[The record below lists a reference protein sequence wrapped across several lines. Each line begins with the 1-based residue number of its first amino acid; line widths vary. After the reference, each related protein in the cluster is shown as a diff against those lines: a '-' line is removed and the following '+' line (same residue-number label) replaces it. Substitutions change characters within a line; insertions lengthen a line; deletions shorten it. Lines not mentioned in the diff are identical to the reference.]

1 MVPGVGPGTG
11 DTDVYASVPP
21 LKALTGA
28 RKMGTE
34 QALPSLCGWWQNA
47 GQFGNS
53 QENDPQAYLR
63 KGGGEGGSVSLWVE
77 GCLN

>member
-1 MVPGVGPGTG
+1 
-11 DTDVYASVPP
+11 
-21 LKALTGA
+21 
-28 RKMGTE
+28 MGTE